1 MSKLEIYMD
10 FKSPYAFI
18 AKDANYALEEE
29 FGIEIDWYPLTL
41 NIKSYLGSA
50 KKEAGKIVESN
61 RSSTQWLAVKYAYM
75 DARRYASLRD
85 LTLKGTEKI
94 WDSSIAGIAMLWAKR
109 QGRVI
114 TKQFIDL
121 TYESF
126 WKRELDIED
135 VEIVKNTLVSAGAD
149 IRGFLDFVKVEGR
162 EMHDSLQNEILE
174 KGYYGVPSYVID
186 GEVYFGREHLP
197 RVRWHLQGCI
207 GDLPDIAYDSVLG
220 DSHA

>member
-1 MSKLEIYMD
+1 
-10 FKSPYAFI
+10 
-18 AKDANYALEEE
+18 
-29 FGIEIDWYPLTL
+29 
-41 NIKSYLGSA
+41 
-50 KKEAGKIVESN
+50 
-61 RSSTQWLAVKYAYM
+61 M